1 MAAIKYELIHKC
13 KQTGARLGRVHTPHG
28 SFDTPVFM
36 PVGTQASV
44 KGMSPDEVK
53 SIGAKIILGNTYHL
67 YLRPSGEIIK
77 KAGGLHGFMN
87 WSLPILTDS
96 GGFQVFSLA
105 NLRDIKEEGVT
116 FRSHIDGSK
125 HFISPEKSIEI
136 QNALGADI
144 IMAFDECVPYPC
156 EYEYAK
162 KSMEMTTRWA
172 IRCRNFHQNTEKQ
185 ALFGIIQGS
194 TYEDLRRES
203 AKQITSLD
211 LPGYAIGGL
220 SVGEPAE
227 IMNDILEKTVPFI
240 PEDRPRY
247 LMGVGSPDYLIDGSI
262 RGIDMFDCVLPTRI
276 GRNGTVFTS
285 GGRIIVRDAK
295 YAEDFSP
302 IDPECDCYA
311 CRNFSRAYIRHL
323 FKCREMFGLRLAT
336 WHNLRFLVKLMEN
349 VRDAIKNDRLA
360 DFRDE
365 FFENFGYTANIN

>member
-67 YLRPSGEIIK
+67 YLRPGGEIIK

-116 FRSHIDGSK
+116 FRSPLDGSK

>member
-13 KQTGARLGRVHTPHG
+13 KQTGARLGRIHTPHG

-53 SIGAKIILGNTYHL
+53 SIGAKIILSNTYHL
-67 YLRPSGEIIK
+67 YLRPGSEIVK

-105 NLRDIKEEGVT
+105 DLRDIKEEGVT

-144 IMAFDECVPYPC
+144 IMAFDECAPYPC

-172 IRCRNFHQNTEKQ
+172 IRCKKFHQNTETQ
-185 ALFGIIQGS
+185 ALFGIVQGS

-220 SVGEPAE
+220 SVGEPAD
-227 IMNDILEKTVPFI
+227 IMNDILEITVPFL
-240 PEDRPRY
+240 PEDKPRY

-285 GGRIIVRDAK
+285 NGRIIVRDAK

-323 FKCREMFGLRLAT
+323 FKSGEMFGLRLAT
-336 WHNLRFLVKLMEN
+336 WHNLRFLINLMEKI
-349 VRDAIKNDRLA
+349 RDAIKNDRLA
-360 DFRDE
+360 DFRSE
-365 FFENFGYTANIN
+365 FFERFGYISL